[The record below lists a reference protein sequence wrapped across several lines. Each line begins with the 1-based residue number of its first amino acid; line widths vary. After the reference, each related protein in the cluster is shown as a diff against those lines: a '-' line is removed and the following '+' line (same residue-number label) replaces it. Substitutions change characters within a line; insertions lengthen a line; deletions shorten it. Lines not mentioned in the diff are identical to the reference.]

1 MKRRKFLGASA
12 LAAGVFGMAGSASAM
27 GVAAFGDGAG
37 AKGATGGAT
46 KLPPVVHHV
55 FFWLKDPSSVAD
67 RDKLVEGLKTL
78 AGIPIIRE
86 LHVGVLASTEKRDV
100 VDTSWQVSELMF
112 FDNIADQ
119 LAYQQHPIHLDFV
132 KNYSHLWAKVVVYDA
147 LNVYSK

>member
-1 MKRRKFLGASA
+1 
-12 LAAGVFGMAGSASAM
+12 M

-37 AKGATGGAT
+37 AKGATGAGEPASAGGVGGAT

-112 FDNIADQ
+112 FDNVADQ
-119 LAYQQHPIHLDFV
+119 LAYQQHPLHLDFV

-147 LNVYSK
+147 MNVYSK

>member
-1 MKRRKFLGASA
+1 MLIGYLSGKNQDIMKRRKFLGASA
-12 LAAGVFGMAGSASAM
+12 VAAGVLFAES
-27 GVAAFGDGAG
+27 AG
-37 AKGATGGAT
+37 AKGSKST

-55 FFWLKDPSSVAD
+55 FFWLKNPDSAAD

-100 VDTSWQVSELMF
+100 VDSSWQVSELMF
-112 FDNIADQ
+112 FDNVSDQ
-119 LAYQQHPIHLDFV
+119 AAYQQHPLHLEFV

-147 LNVYSK
+147 MNVYSK